1 MANRKYISL
10 GMQCTTS
17 AILDKLNIRKESYPF
32 DWALTHLKFIFLFIK
47 ELYETDDT
55 DYLCD
60 FVIDIK
66 NDNVSANYTGIPEK
80 YLIVENKKP
89 KTIYNRKHKII
100 FPHNSYNEDEI
111 AKFKRRILRFKQN
124 IQNKENKIIFFYVSP
139 PNTDS
144 FLLINEENVLLK
156 NTVYLNKIAY
166 FLEKKGVDFQIIYI
180 DALNESTQLHSKITK
195 INVPSFANGGDM
207 ANWCGDNLQLNI

>member
-47 ELYETDDT
+47 ELYETD
-55 DYLCD
+55 
-60 FVIDIK
+60 
-66 NDNVSANYTGIPEK
+66 
-80 YLIVENKKP
+80 
-89 KTIYNRKHKII
+89 
-100 FPHNSYNEDEI
+100 
-111 AKFKRRILRFKQN
+111 
-124 IQNKENKIIFFYVSP
+124 
-139 PNTDS
+139 
-144 FLLINEENVLLK
+144 
-156 NTVYLNKIAY
+156 
-166 FLEKKGVDFQIIYI
+166 
-180 DALNESTQLHSKITK
+180 STQLHSKITK